1 MNDKT
6 AHDELPVRYTLERD
20 ELILEGEWTIRN
32 VDRLLPRL
40 MKALRHYPRKFLTI
54 NLAAVR
60 RMDSAGVMVLEHI
73 HTFCES
79 RGIKVKLEAI
89 PPAIQTVLENFSG
102 AKLPPR
108 PAIQPESALERFGGV
123 IYQVLYVDLVR
134 FLTMM
139 VDLIY
144 FGVVDLIQ
152 RRAHRAGEFVRQ
164 ALYIG
169 VNAVPI
175 VGAVSFL
182 IGMVLALQ
190 SSEQLRQFGANV
202 YIADLTA
209 IAMVQEMGPLITAI
223 MVAGRSG
230 SAIASE
236 IATMIV
242 SEEVDALQTMGL
254 NPLRY
259 IVVPKLHAALFV
271 LPFLTI
277 LADFFGILGGL
288 LIAYLDL
295 DLSPY
300 VFYHR
305 MIEVLYLRDLA
316 TGYIKSLVFAYII
329 VLAGAFY
336 GFRVK
341 GGAEGVGRVTTMA
354 VVAAIFF
361 VIIADSILGLI
372 FY

>member
-1 MNDKT
+1 MRITNPHEQ
-6 AHDELPVRYTLERD
+6 AVAAFR
-20 ELILEGEWTIRN
+20 LEGDQLWLEGNWTVQQ
-32 VDRLLPRL
+32 VDRLYQELIRT
-40 MKALRHYPRKFLTI
+40 LRRYPRKFLAI
-54 NLAAVR
+54 NFSHLQQ
-60 RMDSAGVMVLEHI
+60 MDSAGVIVVEALEA
-73 HTFCES
+73 FCQQ
-79 RGIKVKLEAI
+79 RGIRVSREAI
-89 PPAIQTVLENFSG
+89 PENIQHVFENFS
-102 AKLPPR
+102 AR
-108 PAIQPESALERFGGV
+108 QITTSVASVQENWLERLGTV
-123 IYQVLYVDLVR
+123 IYQVLYHDVVQFFTLV
-134 FLTMM
+134 

-144 FGVVDLIQ
+144 FGVIDIFH

-175 VGAVSFL
+175 IGTVAFL
-182 IGMVLALQ
+182 IGVVLALQ
-190 SSEQLRQFGANV
+190 SSEQLRQFGANL

-242 SEEVDALQTMGL
+242 SEEVDALKTMGIQ
-254 NPLRY
+254 PLRY
-259 IVVPKLHAALFV
+259 IVIPKLHAALFV

-288 LIAYLDL
+288 MIGYLDL
-295 DLSPY
+295 ELSPY
-300 VFYHR
+300 VFFNR
-305 MIEVLYLRDLA
+305 MIQVLYIRDLA

-361 VIIADSILGLI
+361 VIIADSILGLL